1 MIIKNIIEKQDTYL
15 DAVSGATYSSFGIME
30 AVEKALESAKN

>member
-1 MIIKNIIEKQDTYL
+1 MIPQILNIQNCDV
-15 DAVSGATYSSFGIME
+15 DAVSGATYSSKAIMD